1 MACWICTFGSAY
13 SSTLDE
19 KSAIRYFHALVNGFA
34 MMMSSRQL
42 HAPAPPHVRG
52 DLMVPGRRARIHPA
66 RSTRGR
72 FPAVPGPDQAHFGVP
87 PEPATP
93 ADPSP
98 SRSSRPATD
107 TFGASAAVA
116 LGYSGGPRSAFGRPP
131 APATAAPGPGG
142 FMTSRHG
149 TGTGGRRV
157 APWIIV
163 TIVVAVLVAGGVVAY
178 VLITRDNKEG
188 ATCSGQVV
196 LPIVAAP
203 GAAPAIEAAA
213 ETFDATGP
221 VARSTCVT
229 TEVTTV
235 PGANAAA
242 ALAGGWVGQ
251 PSAGPAVWFPD
262 SAGDLAALEATH
274 SAMTAGRNPAPMAGS
289 PVVLAIRT
297 QDADAVKSANL
308 QWRDLPT
315 AAGPNGSVTLPNN
328 RKLILA
334 LPDPTTNRA
343 TSYALQSVLSGTTAG
358 PIDPATVAATA
369 GQLAEFAQLSA
380 QTQGLT
386 AVGLGGGTVGDQ
398 IYGVPITASWVDPTL
413 DAAASTFLAYL
424 RGPAGPSA
432 FTEHG
437 LKVGADTGVQIAD
450 AGSAVATALAA
461 AVGGAPGN
469 APGTA

>member
-1 MACWICTFGSAY
+1 
-13 SSTLDE
+13 
-19 KSAIRYFHALVNGFA
+19 
-34 MMMSSRQL
+34 
-42 HAPAPPHVRG
+42 
-52 DLMVPGRRARIHPA
+52 
-66 RSTRGR
+66 
-72 FPAVPGPDQAHFGVP
+72 
-87 PEPATP
+87 
-93 ADPSP
+93 
-98 SRSSRPATD
+98 
-107 TFGASAAVA
+107 
-116 LGYSGGPRSAFGRPP
+116 
-131 APATAAPGPGG
+131 
-142 FMTSRHG
+142 MTSRHG

-157 APWIIV
+157 APWILV

-251 PSAGPAVWFPD
+251 PSPGPAVWFPD

-289 PVVLAIRT
+289 PVVLAMRT

-343 TSYALQSVLSGTTAG
+343 TSYALQSVLAGTTAG
-358 PIDPATVAATA
+358 PIDPATVAANA
-369 GQLAEFAQLSA
+369 GQLAGLDAGGPAVAPATTLDALNEIQSGGAGFTAVPIVDAEFTQLSA

-386 AVGLGGGTVGDQ
+386 VVALGGGTVGDQ

-413 DAAASTFLAYL
+413 DAAASAFLAYL

-469 APGTA
+469 APGTAGTPPPVGTPVPGATSGSATSGSATAGAAPSTSSSG